1 MQVHTINLNIKAI
14 SALNLVQTPV
24 DVSDYRVYA
33 LTKEAQFRF
42 PEQFLNYFA
51 MFAGLHIE
59 QCFLVIHG
67 QFIEVRGLC
76 SIGAIFGW

>member
-24 DVSDYRVYA
+24 DVSDYLVYA
-33 LTKEAQFRF
+33 VTKEAQFRF
-42 PEQFLNYFA
+42 PEHFLNYFA